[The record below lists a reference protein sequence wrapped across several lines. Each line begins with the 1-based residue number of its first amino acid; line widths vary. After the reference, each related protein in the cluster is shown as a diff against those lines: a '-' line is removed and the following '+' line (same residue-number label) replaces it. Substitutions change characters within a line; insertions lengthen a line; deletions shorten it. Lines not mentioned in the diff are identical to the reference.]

1 MRLYNRRDRASTTGV
16 TVRQQPKKNR
26 GPWTVDR
33 GPWTVDR
40 GPSTLDRGQ
49 FSMDYGLSTMD
60 FSYIYILQTLIR
72 MKYLCL
78 FLFSLL
84 VFTTPV
90 TSGNDPVKKSIDSL
104 TSSTLNG
111 LTFRNIG
118 PAYCSGR
125 ISDFAVNPANP
136 SEYYVG
142 VASGHIW
149 KTTNA
154 GTTYQP
160 VFDNYGSY
168 SIGPVV
174 LDPNNPHV
182 VWAGSGEYNSQRS
195 VAYGDG
201 VYKSEDGGQSWKNM
215 GLKNSE
221 HIGRILVDPR
231 NSDVVFVAAQGPL
244 WGPGGDR
251 GLYKTTDGGKTW
263 KQILFVSENTGI
275 TDVVC
280 DPRNPDVLYAAA
292 YQRRRHVWTLVN
304 GGPECAIYKSTD
316 GGTSWNKMNSGLPE
330 GDMGRIGLAIAA
342 SNPDILYAIVEGKED
357 KGGFF
362 RSVNRGATWQK
373 QGNLQTVSAQYYNR
387 IYVDPRNADRVFSMD
402 TYTKYTLD
410 GGKTWKNLSTRHRHV
425 DDHALWID
433 PTNGN
438 HLLIGGDGGIYETW
452 DLENWNFKPN
462 LPVTQFY
469 RVSTDNATPFYNVY
483 GGTQDNASMYG
494 PSRNISGLGIVNDD
508 WVVTH
513 GGDGFETQVDPK
525 DDNILYAQAQY
536 GNLVRYDKRSGE
548 ELPIQPMPPAGEAY
562 RWNWD
567 SPLLISP
574 HSHTRLYF
582 AANKLF
588 RSDDRGNSWKVI
600 SPDLTR
606 QLDRDRLPVMGKIQS
621 MDAVAKNASTSYYGN
636 IVSLSESPKQEGLLY
651 VGTDDGLIQI
661 SEDGGQTW
669 RKQDKFPGV
678 PDQTYVSYLLASQHD
693 ANVVYAA
700 FDNHKNADFKPYILK
715 SSDKGKTWTA
725 IQANLPERGTVYTL
739 AEDHI
744 QPGLLF
750 AGTEFGLFT
759 SLNGGKRWIQLKNG
773 LPVIA
778 VKDIEIQKRENDL
791 VLATFG
797 RGFYILDDYSPL
809 RYITDEVLN
818 KEIKLFPVEDALM
831 FIPRGERYGQGES
844 YYAAAN
850 PPVGAVFTYYLR
862 ENLKT
867 RKALRLKEEKEADKK
882 KSDIRIPSIEE
893 LKAEENEESPYY
905 LFRILDQQGREVRK
919 LKAPATEGLQRLVWD
934 FRYPS
939 PWPVRNQGNAFD
951 NKRSGAWAVPGT
963 YTLRL
968 SRVVDGTETVLPE
981 EITFNTVVLNNS
993 SLPPSDRIAL
1003 SSFQQKV
1010 SDLSRTAN
1018 GASQACEDLTDQVKI
1033 IRDVLKATPGS
1044 TESFLK
1050 QTRDLLDKL
1059 EAISIK
1065 LDGDPL
1071 LAKRNMNQTPSITER
1086 INDVV
1091 WSIYG
1096 STSAPTQTM
1105 EDAWKLCREALLPIL
1120 QDLKRIQETDIR
1132 MLQDELERLGAPW
1145 TPGRVPTLK

>member
-1 MRLYNRRDRASTTGV
+1 
-16 TVRQQPKKNR
+16 
-26 GPWTVDR
+26 
-33 GPWTVDR
+33 
-40 GPSTLDRGQ
+40 
-49 FSMDYGLSTMD
+49 
-60 FSYIYILQTLIR
+60 
-72 MKYLCL
+72 MKYS
-78 FLFSLL
+78 SLL
-84 VFTTPV
+84 LISLLISATTV
-90 TSGNDPVKKSIDSL
+90 LSGNDPVKKSVDSL

-111 LTFRNIG
+111 LNFRNIG

-251 GLYKTTDGGKTW
+251 GIYKTTDGGKTW
-263 KQILFVSENTGI
+263 KQVLFISENTGA
-275 TDVVC
+275 TDIVC
-280 DPRNPDVLYAAA
+280 DPRNPDVLYAAS
-292 YQRRRHVWTLVN
+292 YQRRRHVWTLVD
-304 GGPECAIYKSTD
+304 GGPESAIYKSTD
-316 GGTSWNKMNSGLPE
+316 AGTTWNKLSSGLPDGE
-330 GDMGRIGLAIAA
+330 MGRIGLAIAA
-342 SNPDILYAIVEGKED
+342 KNPDIIYAIIEARED
-357 KGGFF
+357 KGGVY
-362 RSVNRGATWQK
+362 RTLNRGASWEK
-373 QGNLQTVSAQYYNR
+373 RSNHVAGSPQYYNR
-387 IYVDPRNADRVFSMD
+387 IYVDPQNADRIISMD
-402 TYTKYTLD
+402 TYTQVSVD
-410 GGKTWKNLSTRHRHV
+410 GAKSWKNLSNKHRHV

-433 PTNGN
+433 PNNGN

-574 HSHTRLYF
+574 HKNTRLYF

-588 RSDDRGNSWKVI
+588 RSEDRGNSWEVI

-606 QLDRDRLPVMGKIQS
+606 QLDRDKLPVMGKIQS
-621 MDAVAKNASTSYYGN
+621 LDAVAKNASTSFYGN
-636 IVSLSESPKQEGLLY
+636 IVSLAESPKQEGLIY
-651 VGTDDGLIQI
+651 IGTDDGLIQI
-661 SEDGGQTW
+661 TEDGGKNW
-669 RKQDKFPGV
+669 RKIEKFAGI
-678 PDQTYVSYLLASQHD
+678 PDLTYVSFILASQHD

-700 FDNHKNADFKPYILK
+700 FDNHKSADFKPYILK

-725 IQANLPERGTVYTL
+725 LQGNLPERGTVYTL

-744 QPGLLF
+744 LPNLLF

-759 SLNGGKRWIQLKNG
+759 SLNGGKRWIQMKSG
-773 LPVIA
+773 LPTVAI
-778 VKDIEIQKRENDL
+778 KDIEIQKRENDL
-791 VLATFG
+791 VLASFG
-797 RGFYILDDYSPL
+797 RGFYILDDYTPL
-809 RYITDEVLN
+809 RQLSTENLN
-818 KEIKLFPVEDALM
+818 KELHVFPVKDALM

-844 YYAAAN
+844 YYAAKN
-850 PPVGAVFTYYLR
+850 PPVGTVFTYYVR
-862 ENLKT
+862 ESPKSL
-867 RKALRLKEEKEADKK
+867 KALRLKAEKEADKK
-882 KSDIRIPSIEE
+882 KEE
-893 LKAEENEESPYY
+893 LKIPSMEQLRAEEKEESPFY
-905 LFRILDQQGREVRK
+905 LFTILDQDGREVRS
-919 LKAPATEGLQRLVWD
+919 LKGSSSEGIQRLVWD

-939 PWPVRNQGNAFD
+939 VRPVGTLQPFD
-951 NKRSGAWAVPGT
+951 NNRSGAWAVPGS
-963 YTLRL
+963 YKLKV
-968 SRVVDGTETVLPE
+968 SKVVDGE
-981 EITFNTVVLNNS
+981 EIQLNEEISFNTVVLNNTT
-993 SLPPSDRIAL
+993 LPATDRMAL
-1003 SSFQQKV
+1003 TAFQKKI
-1010 SDLSRTAN
+1010 SELSRSVN
-1018 GASQACEDLTDQVKI
+1018 GASQACEDMTSNVKI
-1033 IRDVLKATPGS
+1033 MREVIKALPGAPAS
-1044 TESFLK
+1044 LAKTAKDILRK
-1050 QTRDLLDKL
+1050 LDEL
-1059 EAISIK
+1059 SIQ

-1071 LAKRNMNQTPSITER
+1071 LAKRNVNQTPSITER
-1086 INDVV
+1086 VNDVV
-1091 WSIYG
+1091 YSIYG
-1096 STSAPTQTM
+1096 TTSSPTQTM
-1105 EDAWKLCREALLPIL
+1105 EDAYVISRKAFEPVLAELR
-1120 QDLKRIQETDIR
+1120 KIQESDVR
-1132 MLQDELERLGAPW
+1132 MLMDELERLGAPW